1 METPEN
7 EVDYALTLHE
17 TPKNAT
23 VKTEAV
29 APAWHTVLLLAFIL
43 FVSIVG
49 VYRHPG
55 ANGSF
60 HVNRL
65 ATYGVTA
72 ALEVAMLGWVAL
84 GLRLRK
90 IPMRSL
96 FGNIPS
102 DLRSIALDMGIALV
116 FWMGSLMVLG
126 SVAVAWLSV
135 EAAVTHKPIP
145 IHTGKPLAPDPTQQ
159 KAVRTVAQLAPSN
172 GREVAAWILLCLLVG
187 VAEELVFRGYLQR
200 QFIAWGR
207 GSAAAGVVFSALA
220 FGSAHGYEGVRSM
233 FLLAVF
239 GALFSLL
246 AIFRRSLRAG
256 MFAHSWHDLVAGL
269 TLALL
274 HSRHLV

>member
-7 EVDYALTLHE
+7 EISYEAAAIE
-17 TPKNAT
+17 TEKEAAS
-23 VKTEAV
+23 KADAV
-29 APAWHTVLLLAFIL
+29 APVWHTVLLLAFIL

-55 ANGSF
+55 ANGAL

-65 ATYGVTA
+65 VTYGVTA
-72 ALEVAMLGWVAL
+72 ALEIGMLGWVAF

-90 IPMRSL
+90 IRLRSL
-96 FGNIPS
+96 LGYVPG

-126 SVAVAWLSV
+126 SVAVVWLSV
-135 EAAVTHKPIP
+135 EAVVTHKQIP
-145 IHTGKPLAPDPTQQ
+145 IHAGKSLPSDPTQQ
-159 KAVRTVAQLAPSN
+159 KAVRAIAQLAPSN
-172 GREVAAWILLCLLVG
+172 ARELAGWILLCLLVG

-207 GSAAAGVVFSALA
+207 GSAVAGVVFSALA

-233 FLLAVF
+233 FLLTVF

-246 AIFRRSLRAG
+246 ALFRKSLRAG
-256 MFAHSWHDLVAGL
+256 IFAHSWHDLVAGL

>member
-1 METPEN
+1 MEIPEN
-7 EVDYALTLHE
+7 EISCEASI
-17 TPKNAT
+17 
-23 VKTEAV
+23 TEAAENTV
-29 APAWHTVLLLAFIL
+29 PKPKALAPTWHTLLLLAFIL
-43 FVSIVG
+43 FVSTVG

-55 ANGSF
+55 ANGSL

-65 ATYGVTA
+65 ATYAVTA
-72 ALEVAMLGWVAL
+72 VLEVAMLAWVAF

-90 IPMRSL
+90 TPLRSL
-96 FGNIPS
+96 FGYIPG

-116 FWMGSLMVLG
+116 FWMGSMMVLG

-135 EAAVTHKPIP
+135 EAVVRHKQIP
-145 IHTGKPLAPDPTQQ
+145 IHAGKALPPDPTQQ
-159 KAVRTVAQLAPSN
+159 KAVRAIAQLAPSN
-172 GREVAAWILLCLLVG
+172 GREIASWVLLCLLVG

-200 QFIAWGR
+200 QFIAWGG

-246 AIFRRSLRAG
+246 ALFRKSLRAG
-256 MFAHSWHDLVAGL
+256 IFAHSWHDLVAGL

-274 HSRHLV
+274 HSRHLL